1 MGKNNIIK
9 EFFQEIAISTLQN
22 HTIKTMHIKKNFQ
35 SETILPFDVCIY
47 LILSQYEN
55 NCKLKT
61 KKLYSHTPEA
71 DFQFMTS
78 RC

>member
-1 MGKNNIIK
+1 
-9 EFFQEIAISTLQN
+9 
-22 HTIKTMHIKKNFQ
+22 MHIKKNFQ

-47 LILSQYEN
+47 FILSQYEN

-61 KKLYSHTPEA
+61 KKLYSNTPEA